1 MQETERDGPLE
12 FIPSHHPLTPPH
24 TVEDRA
30 DWLRLLRS
38 RRVGISTFYRMMQ
51 DHGSAAAALEA
62 LPHVARDAG
71 VSDYQICPKGVIDA
85 ELRAG
90 RKMGAKLILRGDV
103 DYPALL
109 ALIEDAPP
117 AIWIKGDLSLLERPS
132 LALVGARNASSMGTR
147 FTRTLATELGAEGF
161 AITSGLARGIDAS
174 AHQASLD
181 TGTIAVLAGGLDMVY
196 PEENR
201 DLYHDISEQGL
212 LISEQPFGMKPFA
225 RHFPMRNRIVS
236 GLSRATIVIEAA
248 ARSGS
253 LLTAGNA
260 LDQGR
265 EVMAVP
271 GHPFDAR
278 TAGCNILLR
287 DGATLIRG
295 ARDVIDTLAAASP
308 LARTDMETP
317 EEAISVPDPAAEP
330 RSFTDHAALHT
341 EILARL
347 AGAPLPEDDLIRDLG
362 APADQVSSEI
372 LSLELEGRIA
382 RKPGGMLA
390 LG

>member
-1 MQETERDGPLE
+1 ME

-24 TVEDRA
+24 TVEDRV

-38 RRVGISTFYRMMQ
+38 RRVGISTFYRMLEE
-51 DHGSAAAALEA
+51 HGDARAALEA
-62 LPHVARDAG
+62 LPEIAKQAG
-71 VSDYQICPKGVIDA
+71 VSDYQTCPRGVVEA
-85 ELRAG
+85 ELKAG
-90 RKMGAKLILRGDV
+90 RKHGARLITRADP

-109 ALIEDAPP
+109 ALIDDAPP
-117 AIWIKGDLSLLERPS
+117 ALWVKGDLSLFERPS
-132 LALVGARNASSMGTR
+132 LALVGARNASSLGVR
-147 FTRTLATELGAEGF
+147 FARTLARELGEEGF
-161 AITSGLARGIDAS
+161 AIASGLARGIDAA
-174 AHQASLD
+174 AHEAALAS
-181 TGTIAVLAGGLDMVY
+181 GTIAVLAGGLDMIY
-196 PEENR
+196 PAENA
-201 DLYHDISEQGL
+201 DLYHKIAETGL
-212 LISEQPFGMKPFA
+212 LISEQPFSMKPFA

-236 GLSRATIVIEAA
+236 GLSHATVVIEAA

-278 TAGCNILLR
+278 TSGCNMLIR
-287 DGATLIRG
+287 DGATLVRG

-308 LARTDMETP
+308 LAQTVHHTP
-317 EEAISVPDPAAEP
+317 ATAIPVTPRPTPSPDL
-330 RSFTDHAALHT
+330 RGFKGHAMLHD

-347 AGAPLPEDDLIRDLG
+347 SGAPLPEDDLIRDIG
-362 APADQVSSEI
+362 IPADQLSSEI
-372 LSLELEGRIA
+372 LTLELDGRIF
-382 RKPGGMLA
+382 RKPGGLLA